1 MRLQTSLIN
10 YSLCSVPFLFHSAQV
25 QHVVKVEGMLMVRR
39 AGDAVGGGGDGGG
52 GGGED
57 PEWIKKAMQQA
68 AQRGKGWETPGLAAQ
83 DKPERQPKWRRM
95 GHAVDALTAAVEK
108 QAVNA
113 TKREDMAKANAA
125 EASAMIDAAAAAANA
140 NDPVGAAAIID
151 VDAAAPDAAAAAGH
165 EGIPFPMPPPP
176 AGGPEDMPPDWA
188 WTGKTPGS
196 EKI

>member
-113 TKREDMAKANAA
+113 TKREGEIAVQA
-125 EASAMIDAAAAAANA
+125 EKAAAHQ
-140 NDPVGAAAIID
+140 I
-151 VDAAAPDAAAAAGH
+151 
-165 EGIPFPMPPPP
+165 
-176 AGGPEDMPPDWA
+176 
-188 WTGKTPGS
+188 
-196 EKI
+196 